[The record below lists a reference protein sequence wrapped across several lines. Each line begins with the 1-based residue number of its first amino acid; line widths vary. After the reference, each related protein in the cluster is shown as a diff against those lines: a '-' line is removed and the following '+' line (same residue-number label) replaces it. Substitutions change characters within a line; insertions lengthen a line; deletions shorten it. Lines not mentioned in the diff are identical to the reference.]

1 MKLIPLNCRQ
11 CGAPLS
17 VPEDVRH
24 VTCLHCGTQLAVV
37 REGAAAYTEI
47 LQQLDRR
54 TSVVE
59 EKVDHL
65 DQRQQLIE
73 LEQRWARQRETFYVY
88 AKDGSS
94 RLPSKKNAMQIGA
107 TAGVS
112 LVIFWGVALLSG
124 LPAEGVVVLI
134 LVPLLYC
141 AIIGVVSINQYTKAR
156 AYESAKRRY
165 QRRRAKLTKD
175 AWPIVTK

>member
-59 EKVDHL
+59 EKVGHL
-65 DQRQQLIE
+65 DQRQQLFE
-73 LEQRWARQRETFYVY
+73 LDQEWARQREAFYVH

-94 RLPSKKNAMQIGA
+94 RLPSKKDARMTGA
-107 TAGVS
+107 TAGVG
-112 LVIFWGVALLSG
+112 LVILCGVTLLSG
-124 LPAEGVVVLI
+124 LPSEGIVVVIPFI
-134 LVPLLYC
+134 LLFG
-141 AIIGVVSINQYTKAR
+141 AIGGVVSMRQYAKAR
-156 AYESAKRRY
+156 DYEFAKRRY
-165 QRRRAKLTKD
+165 QRRRAKLTKGD
-175 AWPIVTK
+175 WPIMTK